1 MTGSSAT
8 KKDRPRASRAGI
20 AALAVAA
27 GAAILAYAQTP
38 APQQQAP
45 APAQTPAAPAAQ
57 PAPAQQ
63 PQGTVVGGLNFRN
76 GAPLL
81 DVIDLLAQELRI
93 NYVLDPAVKSGS
105 TVVMNT
111 YGVVHDLDLRQL
123 LETILRMNNLT
134 MVQVGNVYRIVP
146 SANVAELPISPTTSS
161 DASKF
166 AEDDHAVLNLVFL
179 RYMTSAEMA
188 KVLDPFKGEGAKIT
202 SYDPAN
208 LLIILD
214 SSRNMK
220 RTLELIGMFDSDTF
234 AGQRVHAYEVKYGR
248 PTDIAKELENVFKA
262 YSLSNSKGGA
272 VQFVPLDRINTI
284 LAVAPNPGVFTEVE
298 SWLAKFDIPA
308 KVTAGSVTNYV
319 YHLKYQRAEVLGAAV
334 GALYGIPVNYALAS
348 MYMMS
353 SANTSYPA
361 TGGVGG
367 YGVGG
372 YGAGGYGMGGY
383 GMGGYGMGG
392 YGGGYGGYGSYGG
405 AYGAPGY
412 GGGYGGGYG
421 SPYGSP
427 GFGAGYGSPY
437 ATQMQPQSQVANP
450 LAGGALGATA
460 AGGTATGATTAGVA
474 ADQTGTYLGAQQFGF
489 ENPNSP
495 RIVPNPF
502 DNTVLV
508 RCTPEQW
515 DEMQGYLD
523 KLDISPRQVLI
534 EARIYEINLTGSFS
548 AGLETY
554 LRNRTGTSR
563 TLTGSVVGTGGGP
576 PALNLS
582 AGTLVGQARELFAAL
597 NAQELSS
604 RTKVISSPNIIATD
618 SIPASI
624 TVGDSV
630 PTLSSQGV
638 NPGVTSGGNSLFTN
652 TISNVSTGTGL
663 NILARVNPSGVVTM
677 VINQTVTA
685 PESTTTSSI
694 DSPSFSQRNV
704 STQVTVDDGDM
715 IAIGGIIDETTTSSS
730 AGIPYL
736 ERIPGLNFLFGNH
749 ASSKQRTELII
760 FLTPHV
766 IYDTNHIAD
775 ATEQLKKQLKDLKK
789 PVRQMKPDTFKTE
802 PPPNMDSGPES
813 KPAPSSNPTTA
824 QPVSQ

>member
-1 MTGSSAT
+1 MTGLSAT
-8 KKDRPRASRAGI
+8 KKDRPRSSRAGI
-20 AALAVAA
+20 AALVFTA
-27 GAAILAYAQTP
+27 GAAILAYAQAP
-38 APQQQAP
+38 APQQQP
-45 APAQTPAAPAAQ
+45 QQPAAPAQA
-57 PAPAQQ
+57 PAAPAQQ
-63 PQGTVVGGLNFRN
+63 PQGNVVGGLNFRN

-81 DVIDLLAQELRI
+81 DVIDLLAQELKI

-146 SANVAELPISPTTSS
+146 AANVSQLPITPTTES
-161 DASKF
+161 DPTKF
-166 AEDDHAVLNLVFL
+166 PDDDHAVLNLVFL
-179 RYMTSAEMA
+179 RYMTSAEMV

-214 SSRNMK
+214 NSRNMK

-234 AGQRVHAYEVKYGR
+234 AGQRVRAYEVKYGR
-248 PTDIAKELENVFKA
+248 PTDIAKELQNVFKA
-262 YSLSNSKGGA
+262 YSLSNSKNAA
-272 VQFVPLDRINTI
+272 VDFVPLDRINTI

-298 SWLAKFDIPA
+298 SWLGRFDVPA
-308 KVTAGSVTNYV
+308 KVTAGSVSNYV

-334 GALYGIPVNYALAS
+334 GALYGIPVNYALSS
-348 MYMMS
+348 MYSMAS
-353 SANTSYPA
+353 PNTSYPA
-361 TGGVGG
+361 AGGVG
-367 YGVGG
+367 
-372 YGAGGYGMGGY
+372 GGYGMGGV
-383 GMGGYGMGG
+383 GGG
-392 YGGGYGGYGSYGG
+392 YGGGYGGG
-405 AYGAPGY
+405 GY
-412 GGGYGGGYG
+412 GGGGYG
-421 SPYGSP
+421 SPYNV
-427 GFGAGYGSPY
+427 
-437 ATQMQPQSQVANP
+437 QMQPQAQSAAP
-450 LAGGALGATA
+450 LSGGAAAPATGGATA
-460 AGGTATGATTAGVA
+460 TATGATSAGAA
-474 ADQTGTYLGAQQFGF
+474 ADQTGTYLGAQSFGYD
-489 ENPNSP
+489 NPNRP

-515 DEMQGYLD
+515 DEIQGYLD

-534 EARIYEINLTGSFS
+534 EARIYEVNLSGSFS
-548 AGLETY
+548 AGLETF
-554 LRNRTGTSR
+554 LRRRTGADR
-563 TLTGSVVGTGGGP
+563 TLTGSVAKLSGGDGP
-576 PALNLS
+576 SLSLS
-582 AGTLVGQARELFAAL
+582 AGTLVGQARELFATL

-604 RTKVISSPNIIATD
+604 RTKVLSSPNIIATD

-630 PTLSSQGV
+630 PTLSSQSV
-638 NPGVTSGGNSLFTN
+638 NPGVTQGGTSLAYN

-685 PESTTTSSI
+685 PVATSTSNI

-715 IAIGGIIDETTTSSS
+715 IAIGGIIDETSTSASR
-730 AGIPYL
+730 GIPYL
-736 ERIPGLNFLFGNH
+736 ERIPGLNFLFGGHN
-749 ASSKQRTELII
+749 SSKQRTELIV

-766 IYDTNHIAD
+766 IYDTHHISD
-775 ATEQLKKQLKDLKK
+775 ATEELKNQLKELRKD
-789 PVRQMKPDTFKTE
+789 VRKIPPSGFKTQ
-802 PPPNMDSGPES
+802 PPPNSGSGPVSKPSANSGPES
-813 KPAPSSNPTTA
+813 DAAPAVNSPTTP
-824 QPVSQ
+824 QPESR

>member
-1 MTGSSAT
+1 MTEPSAT
-8 KKDRPRASRAGI
+8 KKIRSRGSRAGI
-20 AALAVAA
+20 AVLAVAA

-38 APQQQAP
+38 APQQQPAAAAP
-45 APAQTPAAPAAQ
+45 APAPA
-57 PAPAQQ
+57 AQQ
-63 PQGTVVGGLNFRN
+63 PQGNVVGGLNFRN

-81 DVIDLLAQELRI
+81 DVIDLLAQELKI
-93 NYVLDPAVKSGS
+93 NYVLDPTVKNGS

-146 SANVAELPISPTTSS
+146 AANVAQLPIAPTAEN

-234 AGQRVHAYEVKYGR
+234 AGQRVRAYEVKYGR
-248 PTDIAKELENVFKA
+248 PTDIAKEMENVFKA
-262 YSLSNSKGGA
+262 YSLTNSKSGA

-298 SWLAKFDIPA
+298 TWLAKFDVPA
-308 KVTAGSVTNYV
+308 KVTAGSVSNYV
-319 YHLKYQRAEVLGAAV
+319 YHVKYQRAEVLGAGV
-334 GALYGIPVNYALAS
+334 GALYGIPVNYALSS
-348 MYMMS
+348 MYSMS
-353 SANTSYPA
+353 QPNTSYPA
-361 TGGVGG
+361 AGGV
-367 YGVGG
+367 
-372 YGAGGYGMGGY
+372 GGY

-392 YGGGYGGYGSYGG
+392 YGGGGYGMGGYGGGYGGFGSYGGAYGAQGYGGMQYG

-412 GGGYGGGYG
+412 GGGYGGAGAYG
-421 SPYGSP
+421 SPY
-427 GFGAGYGSPY
+427 
-437 ATQMQPQSQVANP
+437 TVQTQPQPQA
-450 LAGGALGATA
+450 ALPASG
-460 AGGTATGATTAGVA
+460 GATTTTAANGATTPGVA
-474 ADQTGTYLGAQQFGF
+474 TDRTGSYLGSQSLGYDD
-489 ENPNSP
+489 PNRP

-508 RCTPEQW
+508 RCNPEQW
-515 DEMQGYLD
+515 DEIEGYLD
-523 KLDISPRQVLI
+523 KLDVSPRQVLI
-534 EARIYEINLTGSFS
+534 EAKIYEVNLSGSYS
-548 AGLETY
+548 AGLETF
-554 LRNRTGTSR
+554 LRNRSGANR
-563 TLTGSVVGTGGGP
+563 TLTGSVTGDSNNKP
-576 PALNLS
+576 QLLLS
-582 AGTLVGQARELFAAL
+582 AGTLVGQARELFATL
-597 NAQELSS
+597 NAQELRS
-604 RTKVISSPNIIATD
+604 RTKVLSSPNIIATD

-630 PTLSSQGV
+630 PTLSSQSV

-663 NILARVNPSGVVTM
+663 NILARVNPSGIVTM
-677 VINQTVTA
+677 IINQTVTA
-685 PESTTTSSI
+685 PVATDTSNI

-715 IAIGGIIDETTTSSS
+715 IAIGGIIDETTTTASQ
-730 AGIPYL
+730 GIPYL
-736 ERIPGLNFLFGNH
+736 DRIPGLNFLFGNH
-749 ASSKQRTELII
+749 SGSKQRTELIV

-766 IYDTNHIAD
+766 IYDTHHISD
-775 ATEQLKKQLKDLKK
+775 ATEELKDQLKTLKK
-789 PVRQMKPDTFKTE
+789 EIRKTPPTQFKTE
-802 PPPNMDSGPES
+802 EPPNSTPQPELT
-813 KPAPSSNPTTA
+813 PAAPAANSPKTA
-824 QPVSQ
+824 QP